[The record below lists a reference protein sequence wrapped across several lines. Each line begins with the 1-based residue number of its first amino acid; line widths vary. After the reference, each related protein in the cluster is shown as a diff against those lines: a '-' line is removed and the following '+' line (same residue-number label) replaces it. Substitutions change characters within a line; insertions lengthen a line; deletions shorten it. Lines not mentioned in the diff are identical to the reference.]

1 MGTEIS
7 AEERAKQINSRA
19 ETRIAKATE
28 SAKKLAE
35 KEKALL
41 QLQKEIAK
49 EKKII
54 SAGRK
59 DASVKIKLAL
69 ANEVIALFGM
79 KKEER
84 DCKTEADFVSVKNQ
98 LIGKIK
104 SLMHTSDV
112 PAKNA

>member
-1 MGTEIS
+1 MEVYLMGTEIS

-49 EKKII
+49 EILSVAVQTNKFLRM
-54 SAGRK
+54 AGA
-59 DASVKIKLAL
+59 D
-69 ANEVIALFGM
+69 E
-79 KKEER
+79 KEMY
-84 DCKTEADFVSVKNQ
+84 AD
-98 LIGKIK
+98 
-104 SLMHTSDV
+104 
-112 PAKNA
+112 